1 MDKIEVEFEDP
12 KHNNIFL
19 SCKIKELEETIKEL
33 IIKQEYIKHVKHE
46 YFKNVQKNKIHHCE
60 TCNKDIKYNS
70 LCNHNKSKKHL
81 ENLKNI

>member
-12 KHNNIFL
+12 KYNNIFL
-19 SCKIKELEETIKEL
+19 LNKISELEETIREL
-33 IIKQEYIKHVKHE
+33 KNKQENIKQVKHE
-46 YFKNVQKNKIHHCE
+46 YFKNVQKNKNFHCE